1 MSEPTTTPKIPK
13 IAIVLIL
20 LGVAALIVIFTVL
33 ATIGDDV
40 PSEIAPASQTA
51 RGE

>member
-1 MSEPTTTPKIPK
+1 MTEPTSSPKIPK

-40 PSEIAPASQTA
+40 PSEIAPASQRAT
-51 RGE
+51 GE

>member
-1 MSEPTTTPKIPK
+1 MSEPTTPKIPK
-13 IAIVLIL
+13 IAVVLIL
-20 LGVAALIVIFTVL
+20 LSVVALAIIFTVL

-51 RGE
+51 TGE